1 GRQPQPPGLRGDPQG
16 YKEGVDRGG
25 LGIQRRILQSPIPL
39 RGGHPALAGRRMDP
53 YLRRARRGRP
63 REAHARRLS
72 ARRCPAVRLR
82 AHAKRDLTAVGPV
95 WRLAA
100 LGTKGEVVVE
110 AVAKGLFDFGER
122 RALEGDHVAKAG
134 DGPGKRRRRPR
145 PSRNNLY
152 IPAPILPPV

>member
-1 GRQPQPPGLRGDPQG
+1 
-16 YKEGVDRGG
+16 
-25 LGIQRRILQSPIPL
+25 
-39 RGGHPALAGRRMDP
+39 
-53 YLRRARRGRP
+53 
-63 REAHARRLS
+63 
-72 ARRCPAVRLR
+72 R

-152 IPAPILPPV
+152 IPAPILPPVYPGRGASRLPSGAGDGLAMASQIYPLHEIDNPAAARQCAAAR